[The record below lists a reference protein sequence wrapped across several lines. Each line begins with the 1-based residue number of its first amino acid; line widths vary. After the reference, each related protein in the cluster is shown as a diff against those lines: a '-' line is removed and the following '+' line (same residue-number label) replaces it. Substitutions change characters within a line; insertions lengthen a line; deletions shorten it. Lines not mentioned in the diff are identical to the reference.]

1 MLLGACTPALTHPAY
16 HPAYQVTGS
25 LDYTVRLYDFN
36 GMKADLRAFRSLEP
50 CEGHPVLAVS
60 WSPTGVWGWEW
71 GWGWGLGG
79 TSGPL

>member
-1 MLLGACTPALTHPAY
+1 M
-16 HPAYQVTGS
+16 TGS

-60 WSPTGVWGWEW
+60 WSPTGGQQGAHQTLLRHTVVK
-71 GWGWGLGG
+71 LLQ
-79 TSGPL
+79 P